1 MRWAAGLYG
10 KVRNHSSALREG
22 LCETLVI
29 LAIHGNELFR
39 SRLGIDV
46 EAHVSSL
53 TRRLLTPL
61 TLEKLLSHDNDL
73 PRYAEAA
80 PNEFLRLIEADLQKN
95 AASAVLGLMKPVGGG
110 IFGGCPR
117 SGLLWALECL
127 AWRPQNLARVS
138 AVLAPLSRT
147 TIDDNWANK
156 PIGSLHAIYRSWM
169 PQTAASLDERIRGLE
184 TLTRCFPDIGWQ
196 IAIEQFG
203 PNTRIGHYSYRP

>member
-1 MRWAAGLYG
+1 M
-10 KVRNHSSALREG
+10 N
-22 LCETLVI
+22 
-29 LAIHGNELFR
+29 
-39 SRLGIDV
+39 
-46 EAHVSSL
+46 
-53 TRRLLTPL
+53 
-61 TLEKLLSHDNDL
+61 
-73 PRYAEAA
+73 
-80 PNEFLRLIEADLQKN
+80 FLRLIEADLQKN

-156 PIGSLHAIYRSWM
+156 PIGSFHAIYRLWM

-203 PNTRIGHYSYRP
+203 PNTRIGHVVIQTPFSLSPKWIGECADGHLEGAIVCPMQAPSSTPLATARPRARETSR